1 MKLLR
6 CTVLFA
12 LLGAAFAPLLGA
24 KDLSYKAAG
33 VLPYAIGNDG
43 RIKLLLGVSSHR
55 NQASD
60 FGGLRDDEDMQ
71 NPKVT
76 AAREGC
82 EELMFI
88 LDAEKAFARIL
99 ALRNKYGNSFNPS
112 KAKSTT
118 YKTLRH
124 ALHKAP
130 CAVNGTYRMYFTQ
143 IPYQK
148 ELPELFKHRKAA
160 YSGSLP
166 HCWHETTK
174 IEWIDLCELLD
185 AIDMRK
191 DHNPIIINGITLYE
205 PFVQSL
211 LIARSQGI
219 IATLSKRTSTVTHTA
234 AIAY

>member
-6 CTVLFA
+6 FTVLLAVLGVAFGT
-12 LLGAAFAPLLGA
+12 LLGAT
-24 KDLSYKAAG
+24 DLSYKAAG

-43 RIKLLLGVSSHR
+43 RIKLLLGVGSHR
-55 NQASD
+55 NKASD

-82 EELMFI
+82 EELMFA
-88 LDAEKAFARIL
+88 LDTDEAFARIL
-99 ALRNKYGNSFNPS
+99 ALRNKYGNLFDLS
-112 KAKSTT
+112 KAGSTT
-118 YKTLRH
+118 YKILRH

-130 CAVNGTYRMYFTQ
+130 CSINGTYHMYFTQ
-143 IPYQK
+143 ISYQ
-148 ELPELFKHRKAA
+148 ENLLELFKDRKAA

-166 HCWHETTK
+166 HCWNETTK

-185 AIDMRK
+185 AIDKR
-191 DHNPIIINGITLYE
+191 DNHNPIIINGITLYE
-205 PFVQSL
+205 PFIQSL

-219 IATLSKRTSTVTHTA
+219 ITTLSKRTSPITHTT
-234 AIAY
+234 AIAN